1 MSDAVMLAG
10 KGGLLAVVVTL
21 LITAPAAAMPG
32 VPAVKAG
39 KVYLL
44 NGGELAV
51 PGPRVVLTAQTF
63 GRALDPDLMP
73 GECSRT
79 RKGQIQQLGSTLTP

>member
-1 MSDAVMLAG
+1 MIGSALTLASGRPHRGATDERKNPLLSG

-21 LITAPAAAMPG
+21 LIAAPAAARPG

-44 NGGELAV
+44 NGGELVV

-73 GECSRT
+73 
-79 RKGQIQQLGSTLTP
+79 